1 MGVLPRLARFQGSRL
16 SHQRLKAWVAPHC
29 ALLPLLAVPLVSS
42 LGLAQ
47 LSRAQELAPLDA
59 PAMASLPP
67 APPPIGLPLL
77 AQQVSCPALQQRILA
92 AVGAEAPVWSITVA
106 DPQGHLLADLNGQ
119 RPRIPAS
126 NQKLISTAFA
136 LDQLGP
142 DYRLATQ
149 LWRLPSGSYR
159 LIGQGDPDLALP
171 QLQRFAKL
179 ALGSGGGA
187 GELPSLVTLELA
199 EEPSQAWWPQAWGFD
214 DRTTAYG
221 APITRL
227 ALTSN
232 AINAAVMN
240 PPQRLQSLLQKTLA
254 QQGGTKVQLR
264 MVSSRDPLPSA
275 AVLLHEESSAP
286 MHNLLS
292 LANTE
297 SHNFTAEVLLRQGA
311 GTWDLAEARQ
321 REMRWLAQQGLPMQ
335 GVNVA
340 DGSGLGRDN
349 RVTSRLL
356 ASLLLRMSQHPY
368 GRNYVAS
375 MAIAGQRG
383 TLRHLFMG
391 TPLQGHFYGKTGT
404 ITGVRSISGVLDT
417 VDGPRFISAISNGA
431 GAPNDTI
438 GQVLMAA
445 LNVGLCNSARQLP

>member
-16 SHQRLKAWVAPHC
+16 SHQRLKAWVAPNSG
-29 ALLPLLAVPLVSS
+29 LLPLLAVPLVSS
-42 LGLAQ
+42 LGLAPP
-47 LSRAQELAPLDA
+47 SRAQELAPLGA

-77 AQQVSCPALQQRILA
+77 AQQVSCPSLQQRVLA

-106 DPQGHLLADLNGQ
+106 DRQGHLLADLNGQ

-126 NQKLISTAFA
+126 NQKLIST
-136 LDQLGP
+136 
-142 DYRLATQ
+142 ATQ

-179 ALGSGGGA
+179 ALGSGGGG

-199 EEPSQAWWPQAWGFD
+199 EEPSQAWWPQAWGLD

-227 ALTSN
+227 AVTSN

-264 MVSSRDPLPSA
+264 LVSSRDPLPSA

-404 ITGVRSISGVLDT
+404 ITGVRAISGVLDT

>member
-1 MGVLPRLARFQGSRL
+1 MAVVPRSGL
-16 SHQRLKAWVAPHC
+16 S
-29 ALLPLLAVPLVSS
+29 LLPF
-42 LGLAQ
+42 LGLALLSPAVLGQAAGFAQGNALAQGTVLAQGTPLPQ
-47 LSRAQELAPLDA
+47 LAA
-59 PAMASLPP
+59 LPP

-77 AQQVSCPALQQRILA
+77 EQQVSCPALQQRVLSV
-92 AVGAEAPVWSITVA
+92 VGAEAPVWSITVA
-106 DPQGHLLADLNGQ
+106 DPAGHLLADLNGL
-119 RPRIPAS
+119 RPRLPAS

-142 DYRLATQ
+142 DYHLSTQ
-149 LWRLPSGSYR
+149 LWRLPGGTYR
-159 LIGQGDPDLALP
+159 LVGQGDPDLALP

-187 GELPSLVTLELA
+187 GDVPSLVTLEIA
-199 EEPSQAWWPQAWGFD
+199 EEPAQAWWPQAWSLD
-214 DRTTAYG
+214 DRSTAYG

-227 ALTSN
+227 AVTSN

-240 PPQRLQSLLQKTLA
+240 PPQRLQSLLQKTLT
-254 QQGGTKVQLR
+254 QQGGTAVQLR
-264 MVSSRDPLPSA
+264 LVSSRQPLPNT
-275 AVLLHEESSAP
+275 AVMLHEEPSAP

-335 GVNVA
+335 GVSVA

-383 TLRHLFMG
+383 TLRHLFIG

-404 ITGVRSISGVLDT
+404 ITGVRAISGVLDT
-417 VDGPRFISAISNGA
+417 SDGPRFISAISNGA
-431 GAPNDTI
+431 GSPNDTI

-445 LNVGLCNSARQLP
+445 LNVGLCGSGR